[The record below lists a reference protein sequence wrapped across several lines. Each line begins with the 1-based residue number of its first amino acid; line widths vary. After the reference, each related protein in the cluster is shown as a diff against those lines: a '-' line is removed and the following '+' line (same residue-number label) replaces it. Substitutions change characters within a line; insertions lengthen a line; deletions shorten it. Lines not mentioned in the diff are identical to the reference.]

1 MAPLNVQ
8 QTATWVS
15 GGSALSLTH
24 TAHSQ
29 LARSPS
35 TSSARVCWAAAMM
48 ISLHQISKDL
58 LSLTLSPICTQQ
70 GNSIKGWLSLLHTHS
85 KDLLS
90 LPWIIM
96 YRTRTQ
102 QMTAESDSQTHS
114 SGTQQMMAESDSR
127 THSSGTQQKKMAES
141 GSPHT
146 HSSETQWRRWLSMAL
161 HTPTRLR
168 DSAKKVT

>member
-102 QMTAESDSQTHS
+102 QMTAESDS
-114 SGTQQMMAESDSR
+114 R